1 MAKGSNTFGG
11 TVKLDGESE
20 YRKALSNITAQLSV
34 VSSEMNK
41 VTAEFGKNDKSIQ
54 GLTSKEEI
62 LNKKLEAQEDKVRTL
77 RGALEQAKEQY
88 GETDSRT
95 LKWQRSLNNAE
106 ADVIKTKKE
115 IDLLGNEVENTGKK
129 VEKSSEGFTV
139 FKGILANLGTD
150 AIRSAING
158 LKDLSS
164 AMINIGKQAITN
176 YASYEQLTGGV
187 DTLFK
192 ESSDTIKKYA
202 NEAYKTAGLSAND
215 YMETVTSFSASL
227 LQNLGGDTE
236 KASEYANRAVKD
248 MSDNANKMGTD
259 IGMIQ
264 NAYQGFA
271 KGNMTMLD
279 NLKLGYGGSQ
289 EEMKRLI
296 SDASKLTD
304 VQEELG
310 LTVDANSMSFDNIVN
325 AISVV
330 QKKMD
335 IMGTTSTEASTT
347 IEGSFNSMKGA
358 WTNLLTGIADE
369 DADFDT
375 LVSNLVNSVVT
386 FGGNILPRVKIVLE
400 GIGKLIKEL
409 VPKLAQE
416 LPGLLQSLLPSLISS
431 VVDLIKALSDAL
443 PNLIP
448 VLMNGIV
455 QAFTGIVDIL
465 PEILQ
470 ALIQATVIIVQSLS
484 EQLPTIIP
492 QLVDAILEMIPML
505 IDNLPLFIRAGW
517 QLIIG
522 LAQGL
527 LNSIPTLLSYLPR
540 IGSSM
545 LNYFRQL
552 PSLFVEIGGNII
564 KGLWNG
570 IRNVKDWLFDKIRG
584 FKDAVLNKF
593 KSFFGINSPST
604 LFRDK
609 IGIFLAQGI
618 GVGFTDEM
626 KNVAKAMAQSLPMDF
641 DITPNITPGF
651 SNKKQYSNNN
661 VIDDENRGS
670 NFTAIINNNSKYT
683 SPAENVRKLRQ
694 EYELY
699 KLKYG
704 KAGA

>member
-20 YRKALSNITAQLSV
+20 YRKALSNITAQLGV

-54 GLTSKEEI
+54 GLTSKEDV

-106 ADVIKTKKE
+106 ADVIKTRKE
-115 IDLLGNEVENTGKK
+115 IDSLGKEVEDTGNKA
-129 VEKSSEGFTV
+129 EKSSEGFTV
-139 FKGILANLGTD
+139 FKGILANLGAD
-150 AIRSAING
+150 AIKGALNG
-158 LKDLSS
+158 VRRLGS
-164 AMINIGKQAITN
+164 AMLDIGKQAIES
-176 YASYEQLTGGV
+176 YADYEQLVGGV

-192 ESSDTIKKYA
+192 ESSKKVQEYA
-202 NEAYKTAGLSAND
+202 NNSYKTAGLSANE

-227 LQNLGGDTE
+227 LQSLNGDTE
-236 KASEYANRAVKD
+236 KSAEVANMAIID
-248 MSDNANKMGTD
+248 MSDNANKMGTSMS
-259 IGMIQ
+259 MIQ
-264 NAYQGFA
+264 SAYQGFA
-271 KGNMTMLD
+271 KQNYNMLD
-279 NLKLGYGGSQ
+279 NLKLGYGGTKT
-289 EEMKRLI
+289 EMERL
-296 SDASKLTD
+296 LTD
-304 VQEELG
+304 AEKISGVHYDISNLNDVYQAIHIIQGELG
-310 LTVDANSMSFDNIVN
+310 IT
-325 AISVV
+325 
-330 QKKMD
+330 
-335 IMGTTSTEASTT
+335 GTTSEEASKT
-347 IEGSFNSMKGA
+347 ISGSLNAMKGA
-358 WTNLLTGIADE
+358 WSNLLTGIADE
-369 DADFDT
+369 NADFDT
-375 LVSNLVNSVVT
+375 LVGNLVDSVMT
-386 FGGNILPRVKIVLE
+386 FGDNILPRVKTVLE

-416 LPGLLQSLLPSLISS
+416 LPSLLQSILPSLISG

-443 PNLIP
+443 PSLIP

-465 PEILQ
+465 PDILQ
-470 ALIQATVIIVQSLS
+470 ALIQATVLIVQSLA

-492 QLVDAILEMIPML
+492 QLIDAILEMIPML
-505 IDNLPLFIRAGW
+505 IDNLPLFTKAGW

-527 LNSIPTLLSYLPR
+527 LNSIPTLLSYLPK

-545 LNYFRQL
+545 LNYFKQL
-552 PSLFVEIGGNII
+552 PSMFVEIGGNII

-570 IRNVKDWLFDKIRG
+570 IKNVKDWLFNKIKG

-593 KSFFGINSPST
+593 KSFFGIKSPST
-604 LFRDK
+604 LFRDEV
-609 IGIFLAQGI
+609 GTYLAQGI

-626 KNVAKAMAQSLPMDF
+626 KSVAEDMVHALPTDF
-641 DITPNITPGF
+641 DVTPNITTGF
-651 SNKKQYSNNN
+651 SSRKQYSDNN
-661 VIDDENRGS
+661 VVSDENRGG

-683 SPAENVRKLRQ
+683 SPSDNVRKLRQ

-699 KLKYG
+699 RLKYG
-704 KAGA
+704 KVGA

>member
-20 YRKALSNITAQLSV
+20 YRKALSNITAQLGV

-54 GLTSKEEI
+54 GLTSKEDV

-106 ADVIKTKKE
+106 ADVIKTRKE
-115 IDLLGNEVENTGKK
+115 IDSLGKEVEDTGNKA
-129 VEKSSEGFTV
+129 EKSSEGFTV
-139 FKGILANLGTD
+139 FKGILANLGAD
-150 AIRSAING
+150 AIKGALNG
-158 LKDLSS
+158 VRRLGS
-164 AMINIGKQAITN
+164 AMLDIGKQAIES
-176 YASYEQLTGGV
+176 YADYEQLVGGV

-192 ESSDTIKKYA
+192 ESSKKVQEYA
-202 NEAYKTAGLSAND
+202 NNSYKTAGLSANE

-227 LQNLGGDTE
+227 LQSLNGDTE
-236 KASEYANRAVKD
+236 KSAEVANMAIID
-248 MSDNANKMGTD
+248 MSDNANKMGTSMS
-259 IGMIQ
+259 MIQ
-264 NAYQGFA
+264 SAYQGFA
-271 KGNMTMLD
+271 KQNYTMLD
-279 NLKLGYGGSQ
+279 NLKLGYGGTKT
-289 EEMKRLI
+289 EMERLLADAEKI
-296 SDASKLTD
+296 SGVHYDISNLND
-304 VQEELG
+304 VYQAIHIIQGELG
-310 LTVDANSMSFDNIVN
+310 IT
-325 AISVV
+325 
-330 QKKMD
+330 
-335 IMGTTSTEASTT
+335 GTTSEEASKT
-347 IEGSFNSMKGA
+347 ISGSLNAMKGA
-358 WTNLLTGIADE
+358 WSNLLTGIADE
-369 DADFDT
+369 NADFDT
-375 LVSNLVNSVVT
+375 LVGNLVDSVMT
-386 FGGNILPRVKIVLE
+386 FGDNILPRVKTVLE

-416 LPGLLQSLLPSLISS
+416 LPSLLQSILPSLISG

-443 PNLIP
+443 PSLIP

-465 PEILQ
+465 PDILQ
-470 ALIQATVIIVQSLS
+470 ALIQATVLIVQSLA

-492 QLVDAILEMIPML
+492 QLIDAILEMIPML
-505 IDNLPLFIRAGW
+505 IDNLPLFTKAGW

-527 LNSIPTLLSYLPR
+527 LNSIPTLLSYLPK

-545 LNYFRQL
+545 LNYFKQL
-552 PSLFVEIGGNII
+552 PSMFVEIGGNII

-570 IRNVKDWLFDKIRG
+570 IKNVKDWLFNKIKG

-593 KSFFGINSPST
+593 KSFFGIKSPST
-604 LFRDK
+604 LFRDEV
-609 IGIFLAQGI
+609 GTYLAQGI

-626 KNVAKAMAQSLPMDF
+626 KSVAEDMVHALPTDF
-641 DITPNITPGF
+641 DVTPNITTGF
-651 SNKKQYSNNN
+651 SSRKQYSDNN
-661 VIDDENRGS
+661 VVSDENRGG

-683 SPAENVRKLRQ
+683 SPSDNVRKLRQ

-699 KLKYG
+699 RLKYG
-704 KAGA
+704 KVGA

>member
-20 YRKALSNITAQLSV
+20 YRKALSNITAQLGV

-54 GLTSKEEI
+54 GLTSKEDV

-106 ADVIKTKKE
+106 ADVIKTRKE
-115 IDLLGNEVENTGKK
+115 IDSLGKEVEDTGNKA
-129 VEKSSEGFTV
+129 EKSSEGFTV
-139 FKGILANLGTD
+139 FKGILANLGAD
-150 AIRSAING
+150 AIKGALNG
-158 LKDLSS
+158 VRRLGS
-164 AMINIGKQAITN
+164 AMLDIGKQAIES
-176 YASYEQLTGGV
+176 YADYEQLVGGV

-192 ESSDTIKKYA
+192 ESSKKVQEYA
-202 NEAYKTAGLSAND
+202 NNSYKTAGLSANE

-227 LQNLGGDTE
+227 LQSLNGDTE
-236 KASEYANRAVKD
+236 KSAEVANMAIID
-248 MSDNANKMGTD
+248 MSDNANKMGTSMS
-259 IGMIQ
+259 MIQ
-264 NAYQGFA
+264 SAYQGFA
-271 KGNMTMLD
+271 KQNYTMLD
-279 NLKLGYGGSQ
+279 NLKLGYGGTKT
-289 EEMKRLI
+289 EMERLLADAEKI
-296 SDASKLTD
+296 SGVHYDISNLND
-304 VQEELG
+304 VYQAIHIIQGELG
-310 LTVDANSMSFDNIVN
+310 IT
-325 AISVV
+325 
-330 QKKMD
+330 
-335 IMGTTSTEASTT
+335 GTTSEEASKT
-347 IEGSFNSMKGA
+347 ISGSLNAMKGA
-358 WTNLLTGIADE
+358 WSNLLTGIADE
-369 DADFDT
+369 NADFDT
-375 LVSNLVNSVVT
+375 LVGNLVDSVMT
-386 FGGNILPRVKIVLE
+386 FGDNILPRVKTVLE

-416 LPGLLQSLLPSLISS
+416 LPSLLQSILPSLISG

-443 PNLIP
+443 PSLIP

-465 PEILQ
+465 PDILQ
-470 ALIQATVIIVQSLS
+470 ALIQATVLIVQSLA

-492 QLVDAILEMIPML
+492 QLIDAILEMIPML
-505 IDNLPLFIRAGW
+505 IDNLPLFTKAGW

-527 LNSIPTLLSYLPR
+527 LNSIPTLLSYLPK

-545 LNYFRQL
+545 LNYFKQL
-552 PSLFVEIGGNII
+552 PSMFVEIGGNII

-570 IRNVKDWLFDKIRG
+570 IKNVKDWLFNKIKG

-593 KSFFGINSPST
+593 KSFFGIKSPST
-604 LFRDK
+604 LFRDEV
-609 IGIFLAQGI
+609 GTYLAQGI

-626 KNVAKAMAQSLPMDF
+626 KSVAEDMVHALPTDF
-641 DITPNITPGF
+641 DVTPNITTGF
-651 SNKKQYSNNN
+651 SSRKQYSDNN
-661 VIDDENRGS
+661 VVSDENRSG

-683 SPAENVRKLRQ
+683 SPSDNVRKLRQ

-699 KLKYG
+699 RLKYG
-704 KAGA
+704 KVGA

>member
-20 YRKALSNITAQLSV
+20 YRKALSNITAQLGV

-54 GLTSKEEI
+54 GLTSKEDL

-106 ADVIKTKKE
+106 ADVIKTRKE
-115 IDLLGNEVENTGKK
+115 IDSLGKEVEDTGNKA
-129 VEKSSEGFTV
+129 EKSSEGFTV
-139 FKGILANLGTD
+139 FKGILANLGAD
-150 AIRSAING
+150 AIKGALNG
-158 LKDLSS
+158 VRRLGS
-164 AMINIGKQAITN
+164 AMLDIGKQAIES
-176 YASYEQLTGGV
+176 YADYEQLVGGV

-192 ESSDTIKKYA
+192 ESSKKVQEYA
-202 NEAYKTAGLSAND
+202 NNSYKTAGLSANE

-227 LQNLGGDTE
+227 LQSLNGDTE
-236 KASEYANRAVKD
+236 KSAEVANMAIID
-248 MSDNANKMGTD
+248 MSDNANKMGTSMS
-259 IGMIQ
+259 MIQ
-264 NAYQGFA
+264 SAYQGFA
-271 KGNMTMLD
+271 KQNYTMLD
-279 NLKLGYGGSQ
+279 NLKLGYGGTKT
-289 EEMKRLI
+289 EMERL
-296 SDASKLTD
+296 LTD
-304 VQEELG
+304 AEKISGVHYDISNLNDVYQAIHIIQGELG
-310 LTVDANSMSFDNIVN
+310 IT
-325 AISVV
+325 
-330 QKKMD
+330 
-335 IMGTTSTEASTT
+335 GTTSEEASKT
-347 IEGSFNSMKGA
+347 ISGSLNAMKGA
-358 WTNLLTGIADE
+358 WSNLLTGIADE
-369 DADFDT
+369 NADFDT
-375 LVSNLVNSVVT
+375 LVGNLVDSVMT
-386 FGGNILPRVKIVLE
+386 FGDNILPRVKTVLE

-416 LPGLLQSLLPSLISS
+416 LPSLLQSILPSLISG

-443 PNLIP
+443 PSLIP

-465 PEILQ
+465 PDILQ
-470 ALIQATVIIVQSLS
+470 ALIQATVLIVQSLA

-492 QLVDAILEMIPML
+492 QLIDAILEMIPML
-505 IDNLPLFIRAGW
+505 IDNLPLFTKAGW

-527 LNSIPTLLSYLPR
+527 LNSIPTLLSYLPK

-545 LNYFRQL
+545 LNYFKQL
-552 PSLFVEIGGNII
+552 PSMFVEIGGNII

-570 IRNVKDWLFDKIRG
+570 IKNVKDWLFNKIKG

-593 KSFFGINSPST
+593 KSFFGIKSPST
-604 LFRDK
+604 LFRDEV
-609 IGIFLAQGI
+609 GTYLAQGI

-626 KNVAKAMAQSLPMDF
+626 KSVAEDMVHALPTDF
-641 DITPNITPGF
+641 DVTPNITTGF
-651 SNKKQYSNNN
+651 SSRKQYSDNN
-661 VIDDENRGS
+661 VVSDENRGG

-683 SPAENVRKLRQ
+683 SPSDNVRKLRQ

-699 KLKYG
+699 RLKYG
-704 KAGA
+704 KVGA

>member
-20 YRKALSNITAQLSV
+20 YRKALSNITAQLGV

-54 GLTSKEEI
+54 GLTSKEDV

-106 ADVIKTKKE
+106 ADVIKTRKE
-115 IDLLGNEVENTGKK
+115 IDSLGKEVEDTGNKA
-129 VEKSSEGFTV
+129 EKSSEGFTV
-139 FKGILANLGTD
+139 FKGILANLGAD
-150 AIRSAING
+150 AIKGALNG
-158 LKDLSS
+158 VRRLGS
-164 AMINIGKQAITN
+164 AMLDIGKQAIES
-176 YASYEQLTGGV
+176 YADYEQLVGGV

-192 ESSDTIKKYA
+192 ESSKKVQEYA
-202 NEAYKTAGLSAND
+202 NNSYKTAGLSANE

-227 LQNLGGDTE
+227 LQSLNGDTE
-236 KASEYANRAVKD
+236 KSAEVANMAIID
-248 MSDNANKMGTD
+248 MSDNANKMGTS
-259 IGMIQ
+259 MESIQ

-271 KGNMTMLD
+271 KQNYTMLD
-279 NLKLGYGGSQ
+279 NLKLGYGGTKS
-289 EEMKRLI
+289 EMERLLKDAQKI
-296 SDASKLTD
+296 SGVKYDINNLSD
-304 VQEELG
+304 VYNAIHVIQGELG
-310 LTVDANSMSFDNIVN
+310 IT
-325 AISVV
+325 
-330 QKKMD
+330 
-335 IMGTTSTEASTT
+335 GTTSEEASKT
-347 IEGSFNSMKGA
+347 ISGSLNAMKGA
-358 WTNLLTGIADE
+358 WSNLLTGIADE
-369 DADFDT
+369 NADFDT
-375 LVSNLVNSVVT
+375 LVGNLVDSVMT
-386 FGGNILPRVKIVLE
+386 FGDNILPRVKTVLE

-416 LPGLLQSLLPSLISS
+416 LPS
-431 VVDLIKALSDAL
+431 
-443 PNLIP
+443 LIP

-465 PEILQ
+465 PDILQ
-470 ALIQATVIIVQSLS
+470 ALIQATVLIVQSLA

-492 QLVDAILEMIPML
+492 QLIDAILEMIPML
-505 IDNLPLFIRAGW
+505 IDNLPLFIKAGW

-527 LNSIPTLLSYLPR
+527 LNSIPTLLSYLPK

-545 LNYFRQL
+545 LNYFKQL
-552 PSLFVEIGGNII
+552 PSMFVEIGGNII

-570 IRNVKDWLFDKIRG
+570 IKNVKDWLFDKIKG

-593 KSFFGINSPST
+593 KSFFGIKSPST
-604 LFRDK
+604 LFRDEV
-609 IGIFLAQGI
+609 GTYLAQGI

-626 KNVAKAMAQSLPMDF
+626 KSVAEDMVHALPTDF
-641 DITPNITPGF
+641 DVTPNITTGF
-651 SNKKQYSNNN
+651 SSRKQYSDNN
-661 VIDDENRGS
+661 VVSDEDRGG

-683 SPAENVRKLRQ
+683 SPSDNVRKLRQ

-699 KLKYG
+699 RLKYG
-704 KAGA
+704 KVGA

>member
-20 YRKALSNITAQLSV
+20 YRKALSNITAQLGV

-54 GLTSKEEI
+54 GLTSKEDV

-106 ADVIKTKKE
+106 ADVIKTRKE
-115 IDLLGNEVENTGKK
+115 IDSLGKEVKDTGNKA
-129 VEKSSEGFTV
+129 EKSSEGFTV
-139 FKGILANLGTD
+139 FKGIIANLGAD
-150 AIRSAING
+150 AIKGALNG
-158 LKDLSS
+158 VRRLGS
-164 AMINIGKQAITN
+164 AMLDIGKQAIES
-176 YASYEQLTGGV
+176 YADYEQLVGGV

-192 ESSDTIKKYA
+192 ESSKKVQEYA
-202 NEAYKTAGLSAND
+202 NNSYKTAGLSANE

-227 LQNLGGDTE
+227 LQSLNGDTE
-236 KASEYANRAVKD
+236 KSAEVANMAIID
-248 MSDNANKMGTD
+248 MSDNANKMGTSMS
-259 IGMIQ
+259 MIQ
-264 NAYQGFA
+264 SAYQGFA
-271 KGNMTMLD
+271 KQNYTMLD
-279 NLKLGYGGSQ
+279 NLKLGYGGTKT
-289 EEMKRLI
+289 EMERLLADAEKI
-296 SDASKLTD
+296 SGVHYDISNLND
-304 VQEELG
+304 VYQAIHIIQGELG
-310 LTVDANSMSFDNIVN
+310 IT
-325 AISVV
+325 
-330 QKKMD
+330 
-335 IMGTTSTEASTT
+335 GTTSEEASKT
-347 IEGSFNSMKGA
+347 ISGSLNAMKGA
-358 WTNLLTGIADE
+358 WSNLLTGIADE
-369 DADFDT
+369 NADFDT
-375 LVSNLVNSVVT
+375 LVGNLVDSVMT
-386 FGGNILPRVKIVLE
+386 FGDNILPRVKTVLE

-416 LPGLLQSLLPSLISS
+416 LPSLLQSILPSLISG

-443 PNLIP
+443 PSLIP

-465 PEILQ
+465 PDILQ
-470 ALIQATVIIVQSLS
+470 ALIQATVLIVQSLA

-492 QLVDAILEMIPML
+492 QLIDAILEMIPML
-505 IDNLPLFIRAGW
+505 IDNLPLFTKAGW

-527 LNSIPTLLSYLPR
+527 LNSIPTLLSYLPK

-545 LNYFRQL
+545 LNYFKQL
-552 PSLFVEIGGNII
+552 PSMFVEIGGNII

-570 IRNVKDWLFDKIRG
+570 IKNVKDWLFNKIKG

-593 KSFFGINSPST
+593 KSFFGIKSPST
-604 LFRDK
+604 LFRDEV
-609 IGIFLAQGI
+609 GTYLAQGI

-626 KNVAKAMAQSLPMDF
+626 KSVAEDMVHALPTDF
-641 DITPNITPGF
+641 DVTPNITTGF
-651 SNKKQYSNNN
+651 SSRKQYSDNN
-661 VIDDENRGS
+661 VVSDENRGG

-683 SPAENVRKLRQ
+683 SPSDNVRKLRQ

-699 KLKYG
+699 RLKYG
-704 KAGA
+704 KVGA

>member
-20 YRKALSNITAQLSV
+20 YRKALSNITAQLGV

-54 GLTSKEEI
+54 GLTSKEDV

-106 ADVIKTKKE
+106 ADVIKTRKE
-115 IDLLGNEVENTGKK
+115 IDSLGKEVEDTGNKA
-129 VEKSSEGFTV
+129 EKSSEGFTV
-139 FKGILANLGTD
+139 FKGILANLGAD
-150 AIRSAING
+150 AIKGALNSVRRLG
-158 LKDLSS
+158 S
-164 AMINIGKQAITN
+164 AMLDIGKQAIES
-176 YASYEQLTGGV
+176 YADYEQLVGGV

-192 ESSDTIKKYA
+192 ESSKKVQEYA
-202 NEAYKTAGLSAND
+202 NNSYKTAGLSANE

-227 LQNLGGDTE
+227 LQSLNGDTE
-236 KASEYANRAVKD
+236 KSAEVANMAIID
-248 MSDNANKMGTD
+248 MSDNANKMGTSME
-259 IGMIQ
+259 MIQ

-271 KGNMTMLD
+271 KQNYTMLD
-279 NLKLGYGGSQ
+279 NLKLGYGGTK
-289 EEMKRLI
+289 EEMARL
-296 SDASKLTD
+296 LTD
-304 VQEELG
+304 AEKISGVHYDISNLNDVYQAIHIIQGELG
-310 LTVDANSMSFDNIVN
+310 IT
-325 AISVV
+325 
-330 QKKMD
+330 
-335 IMGTTSTEASTT
+335 GTTSEEASKT
-347 IEGSFNSMKGA
+347 ISGSLNAMKGA
-358 WTNLLTGIADE
+358 WSNLLTGIADE
-369 DADFDT
+369 NADFDT
-375 LVSNLVNSVVT
+375 LVGNLVDSVMT
-386 FGGNILPRVKIVLE
+386 FGDNILPRVKTVLE

-416 LPGLLQSLLPSLISS
+416 LPSLLQSILPSLISG

-443 PNLIP
+443 PSLIP

-465 PEILQ
+465 PDILQ
-470 ALIQATVIIVQSLS
+470 ALIQATVLIVQSLA

-492 QLVDAILEMIPML
+492 QLIDAILEMIPML
-505 IDNLPLFIRAGW
+505 IDNLPLFTKAGW

-527 LNSIPTLLSYLPR
+527 LNSIPTLLSYLPK

-545 LNYFRQL
+545 LNYFKQL
-552 PSLFVEIGGNII
+552 PSMFVEIGGNII

-570 IRNVKDWLFDKIRG
+570 IKNVKDWLFNKIKG

-593 KSFFGINSPST
+593 KSFFGIKSPST
-604 LFRDK
+604 LFRDEV
-609 IGIFLAQGI
+609 GTYLAQGI

-626 KNVAKAMAQSLPMDF
+626 KSVAEDMVHALPTDF
-641 DITPNITPGF
+641 DVTPNITTGF
-651 SNKKQYSNNN
+651 SSKKQYSDNN
-661 VIDDENRGS
+661 VVSDENRGG

-683 SPAENVRKLRQ
+683 SPSDNVRKLRQ

-699 KLKYG
+699 RLKYG
-704 KAGA
+704 KVGA

>member
-20 YRKALSNITAQLSV
+20 YRKALSNITSQLGV

-54 GLTSKEEI
+54 GLTSKEDV

-115 IDLLGNEVENTGKK
+115 IDSLGKEVEDTGKK

-139 FKGILANLGTD
+139 FKGILANLGAD
-150 AIRSAING
+150 AIKGALNG
-158 LKDLSS
+158 LKSLGS
-164 AMINIGKQAITN
+164 AMLDIGKQAIES
-176 YASYEQLTGGV
+176 YADYEQLVGGV

-192 ESSDTIKKYA
+192 ESSKKVQEYA
-202 NEAYKTAGLSAND
+202 NNSYKTAGLSANE

-227 LQNLGGDTE
+227 LQSLNGDTE
-236 KASEYANRAVKD
+236 KSAEVANMAIID
-248 MSDNANKMGTD
+248 MSDNANKMGTSMS
-259 IGMIQ
+259 MIQ
-264 NAYQGFA
+264 SAYQGFA
-271 KGNMTMLD
+271 KQNYTMLD
-279 NLKLGYGGSQ
+279 NLKLGYGGTKT
-289 EEMKRLI
+289 EMERLLADAEKI
-296 SDASKLTD
+296 SGVHYDISNLND
-304 VQEELG
+304 VYQAIHIIQGELG
-310 LTVDANSMSFDNIVN
+310 IT
-325 AISVV
+325 
-330 QKKMD
+330 
-335 IMGTTSTEASTT
+335 GTTSKEASET
-347 IEGSFNSMKGA
+347 ISGSLNSMKGA
-358 WTNLLTGIADE
+358 WANLLTGIADE
-369 DADFDT
+369 NADFDT
-375 LVSNLVNSVVT
+375 LVGNLVDGVMT
-386 FGGNILPRVKIVLE
+386 FGDNILPRVKTVLE

-416 LPGLLQSLLPSLISS
+416 LPSLLQSILPSLISG

-443 PNLIP
+443 PSLIP
-448 VLMNGIV
+448 ILMNGIV

-465 PEILQ
+465 PDILQ
-470 ALIQATVIIVQSLS
+470 ALIQATVLIVQSLT

-492 QLVDAILEMIPML
+492 QLIDAILEMIPML
-505 IDNLPLFIRAGW
+505 IDNLPLFINAGW

-527 LNSIPTLLSYLPR
+527 LNSIPTLLSYLPK

-545 LNYFRQL
+545 LNYFKQL
-552 PSLFVEIGGNII
+552 PSMFVEIGGNII

-570 IRNVKDWLFDKIRG
+570 IKNVKDWLFDKIKG

-593 KSFFGINSPST
+593 KSFFGIKSPST
-604 LFRDK
+604 LFRDEV
-609 IGIFLAQGI
+609 GTYLAQGI

-626 KNVAKAMAQSLPMDF
+626 KSVAEDMVHALPTDF
-641 DITPNITPGF
+641 DVTPNITTGF
-651 SNKKQYSNNN
+651 SSKKQYSDNN
-661 VIDDENRGS
+661 VVSDENRGG

-683 SPAENVRKLRQ
+683 SPSDNVRKLRQ

-699 KLKYG
+699 RLKYG
-704 KAGA
+704 KVGA

>member
-20 YRKALSNITAQLSV
+20 YRKALSNITAQLGV

-54 GLTSKEEI
+54 GLTSKEDV

-106 ADVIKTKKE
+106 ADVIKTRKE
-115 IDLLGNEVENTGKK
+115 IDSLGKEVEDTGNKA
-129 VEKSSEGFTV
+129 EKSSEGFTV
-139 FKGILANLGTD
+139 FKGILANLGAD
-150 AIRSAING
+150 AIKGALNG
-158 LKDLSS
+158 VRRLGS
-164 AMINIGKQAITN
+164 AMLDIGKQAIES
-176 YASYEQLTGGV
+176 YADYEQLVGGV

-192 ESSDTIKKYA
+192 ESSKKVQEYA
-202 NEAYKTAGLSAND
+202 NNSYKTAGLSANE

-227 LQNLGGDTE
+227 LQSLNGDTE
-236 KASEYANRAVKD
+236 KSAEVANMAIID
-248 MSDNANKMGTD
+248 MSDNANKMGTSMS
-259 IGMIQ
+259 MIQ
-264 NAYQGFA
+264 SAYQGFA
-271 KGNMTMLD
+271 KQNYTMLD
-279 NLKLGYGGSQ
+279 NLKLGYGGTKT
-289 EEMKRLI
+289 EMERLLADATKI
-296 SDASKLTD
+296 SGVKYDISSLND
-304 VQEELG
+304 VYQAIHVIQGELG
-310 LTVDANSMSFDNIVN
+310 IT
-325 AISVV
+325 
-330 QKKMD
+330 
-335 IMGTTSTEASTT
+335 GTTAKEASTT
-347 IEGSFNSMKGA
+347 ISGSLNSMKSA
-358 WTNLLTGIADE
+358 WQNLLTGIAD
-369 DADFDT
+369 DNADFDT
-375 LVSNLVNSVVT
+375 LVGNLVDSVMT
-386 FGGNILPRVKIVLE
+386 FGDNILPRVKTVLE

-416 LPGLLQSLLPSLISS
+416 LPSLLQSILPSLISG

-443 PNLIP
+443 PSLIP

-465 PEILQ
+465 PDILQ
-470 ALIQATVIIVQSLS
+470 ALIQATVLIVQSLA

-492 QLVDAILEMIPML
+492 QLIDAILEMIPML
-505 IDNLPLFIRAGW
+505 IDNLPLFTKAGW

-527 LNSIPTLLSYLPR
+527 LNSIPTLLSYLPK

-545 LNYFRQL
+545 LNYFKQL
-552 PSLFVEIGGNII
+552 PSMFVEIGGNII

-570 IRNVKDWLFDKIRG
+570 IKNVKDWLFDKIKG

-593 KSFFGINSPST
+593 KSFFGIKSPST
-604 LFRDK
+604 LFRDEV
-609 IGIFLAQGI
+609 GTYLAQGI

-626 KNVAKAMAQSLPMDF
+626 KSVAEDMVHALPTDF
-641 DITPNITPGF
+641 DVTPNITTGF
-651 SNKKQYSNNN
+651 SSKKQYSDNN
-661 VIDDENRGS
+661 VVSDENRGG

-683 SPAENVRKLRQ
+683 SPSDNVRKLRQ

-699 KLKYG
+699 RLKYG
-704 KAGA
+704 KVGA

>member
-20 YRKALSNITAQLSV
+20 YRKALSNITAQLGV

-54 GLTSKEEI
+54 GLTSKEDI

-106 ADVIKTKKE
+106 ADVIKTRKE
-115 IDLLGNEVENTGKK
+115 IDSLGKEVEDTGNKA
-129 VEKSSEGFTV
+129 EKSSEGFTV
-139 FKGILANLGTD
+139 FKGILANLGAD
-150 AIRSAING
+150 AIRGALNG
-158 LKDLSS
+158 VRRLGS
-164 AMINIGKQAITN
+164 AMLDIGKQAIQS
-176 YASYEQLTGGV
+176 YADYEQLVGGV
-187 DTLFK
+187 ETLFK
-192 ESSDTIKKYA
+192 DSSQKVQEYA
-202 NEAYKTAGLSAND
+202 NNSYKTAGLSANE

-227 LQNLGGDTE
+227 LQSLNGDTE
-236 KASEYANRAVKD
+236 KSADVANMAIID
-248 MSDNANKMGTD
+248 MSDNANKMGTSMS
-259 IGMIQ
+259 MIQ
-264 NAYQGFA
+264 SAYQGFA
-271 KGNMTMLD
+271 KQNYIMLD
-279 NLKLGYGGSQ
+279 NLKLGYGGTKT
-289 EEMKRLI
+289 EMERLLADAEKI
-296 SDASKLTD
+296 SGVHYDISNLND
-304 VQEELG
+304 VYQAIHVIQGELG
-310 LTVDANSMSFDNIVN
+310 IT
-325 AISVV
+325 
-330 QKKMD
+330 
-335 IMGTTSTEASTT
+335 GTTSEEASKT
-347 IEGSFNSMKGA
+347 ISGSLNAMKGA
-358 WTNLLTGIADE
+358 WSNLLTGIADE
-369 DADFDT
+369 NADFDS
-375 LVSNLVNSVVT
+375 LVGNLVDSVMT
-386 FGGNILPRVKIVLE
+386 FGDNILPRVKTVLE

-416 LPGLLQSLLPSLISS
+416 LPSLLQSILPSLISG

-443 PNLIP
+443 PSLIP

-465 PEILQ
+465 PDILQ
-470 ALIQATVIIVQSLS
+470 ALIQATVLIVQSLA

-492 QLVDAILEMIPML
+492 QLIDAILEMIPML
-505 IDNLPLFIRAGW
+505 IDNLPLFIKAGW

-527 LNSIPTLLSYLPR
+527 LNSIPTLLSYLPK

-545 LNYFRQL
+545 LNYFKQL
-552 PSLFVEIGGNII
+552 PSMFVEIGGNII

-570 IRNVKDWLFDKIRG
+570 IKNVKDWLFDKIKG

-593 KSFFGINSPST
+593 KSFFGIKSPST
-604 LFRDK
+604 LFRDEV
-609 IGIFLAQGI
+609 GTYLAQGI

-626 KNVAKAMAQSLPMDF
+626 KSVAEDMVHALPTDF
-641 DITPNITPGF
+641 DVTPNITTGF
-651 SNKKQYSNNN
+651 SSKKQYSDNN
-661 VIDDENRGS
+661 VVSDENRGG

-683 SPAENVRKLRQ
+683 SPSDNVRKLRQ

-699 KLKYG
+699 RLKYG
-704 KAGA
+704 KVGA

>member
-20 YRKALSNITAQLSV
+20 YRKALSNITAQLGV

-54 GLTSKEEI
+54 GLTSKEDV

-106 ADVIKTKKE
+106 ADVIKTRKE
-115 IDLLGNEVENTGKK
+115 IDSLGKEVEDTGNKA
-129 VEKSSEGFTV
+129 EKSSEGFTV
-139 FKGILANLGTD
+139 FKGILANLGAD
-150 AIRSAING
+150 AIKGALNG
-158 LKDLSS
+158 VRRLGS
-164 AMINIGKQAITN
+164 AMLDIGKQAIES
-176 YASYEQLTGGV
+176 YADYEQLVGGV

-192 ESSDTIKKYA
+192 ESSKKVQEYA
-202 NEAYKTAGLSAND
+202 NNSYKTAGLSANE

-227 LQNLGGDTE
+227 LQSLNGDTE
-236 KASEYANRAVKD
+236 KSAEVANMAIID
-248 MSDNANKMGTD
+248 MSDNANKMGTSMS
-259 IGMIQ
+259 MIQ
-264 NAYQGFA
+264 SAYQGFA
-271 KGNMTMLD
+271 KQNYTMLD
-279 NLKLGYGGSQ
+279 NLKLGYGGTKT
-289 EEMKRLI
+289 EMERLLADAEKI
-296 SDASKLTD
+296 SGVHYDISNLND
-304 VQEELG
+304 VYQAIHIIQGELG
-310 LTVDANSMSFDNIVN
+310 IT
-325 AISVV
+325 
-330 QKKMD
+330 
-335 IMGTTSTEASTT
+335 GTTSKEASET
-347 IEGSFNSMKGA
+347 ISGSLNSMKGA
-358 WTNLLTGIADE
+358 WANLLTGIADE
-369 DADFDT
+369 NADFDT
-375 LVSNLVNSVVT
+375 LVGNLVYGVMT
-386 FGGNILPRVKIVLE
+386 FGDNILPRVKTVLE

-416 LPGLLQSLLPSLISS
+416 LPSLLQSILPSLISG

-443 PNLIP
+443 PSLIP

-465 PEILQ
+465 PDILQ
-470 ALIQATVIIVQSLS
+470 ALIQATVLIVQSLT

-492 QLVDAILEMIPML
+492 QLIDAILEMIPML
-505 IDNLPLFIRAGW
+505 IDNLPLFIKAGW

-527 LNSIPTLLSYLPR
+527 LNSIPTLLSYLPK

-545 LNYFRQL
+545 LNYFKQL
-552 PSLFVEIGGNII
+552 PSMFVEIGGNII

-570 IRNVKDWLFDKIRG
+570 IKNVKDWLFDKIKG

-593 KSFFGINSPST
+593 KSFFGIKSPST
-604 LFRDK
+604 LFRDEV
-609 IGIFLAQGI
+609 GTYLAQGI

-626 KNVAKAMAQSLPMDF
+626 KSVAEDMVHALPTDF
-641 DITPNITPGF
+641 DVTPNITTGF
-651 SNKKQYSNNN
+651 SSKKQYSDNN
-661 VIDDENRGS
+661 VVSDENRGG

-683 SPAENVRKLRQ
+683 SPSDNVRKLRQ

-699 KLKYG
+699 RLKYG
-704 KAGA
+704 KVGA

>member
-20 YRKALSNITAQLSV
+20 YRKALSNITAQLGV

-54 GLTSKEEI
+54 GLTSKEDV

-106 ADVIKTKKE
+106 ADVIKTRKE
-115 IDLLGNEVENTGKK
+115 IDSLGKEVEDTGNKA
-129 VEKSSEGFTV
+129 EKSSEGFTV
-139 FKGILANLGTD
+139 FKGILANLGAD
-150 AIRSAING
+150 AIKGALNSVRRLG
-158 LKDLSS
+158 S
-164 AMINIGKQAITN
+164 AMLDIGKQAIES
-176 YASYEQLTGGV
+176 YADYEQLVGGV

-192 ESSDTIKKYA
+192 ESSKKVQEYA
-202 NEAYKTAGLSAND
+202 NNSYKTAGLSANE

-227 LQNLGGDTE
+227 LQSLNGDTE
-236 KASEYANRAVKD
+236 KSAEVANMAIID
-248 MSDNANKMGTD
+248 MSDNANKMGTSMS
-259 IGMIQ
+259 MIQ
-264 NAYQGFA
+264 SAYQGFA
-271 KGNMTMLD
+271 KQNYTMLD
-279 NLKLGYGGSQ
+279 NLKLGYGGTKT
-289 EEMKRLI
+289 EMERL
-296 SDASKLTD
+296 LTD
-304 VQEELG
+304 AEKISGVHYDISNLNDVYQAIHIIQGELG
-310 LTVDANSMSFDNIVN
+310 IT
-325 AISVV
+325 
-330 QKKMD
+330 
-335 IMGTTSTEASTT
+335 GTTSEEASKT
-347 IEGSFNSMKGA
+347 ISGSLNAMKGA
-358 WTNLLTGIADE
+358 WSNLLTGIADE
-369 DADFDT
+369 NADFDT
-375 LVSNLVNSVVT
+375 LVGNLVDSVMT
-386 FGGNILPRVKIVLE
+386 FGDNILPRVKTVLE

-416 LPGLLQSLLPSLISS
+416 LPSLLQSILPSLISG

-443 PNLIP
+443 PSLIP

-465 PEILQ
+465 PDILQ
-470 ALIQATVIIVQSLS
+470 ALIQATVLIVQSLA

-492 QLVDAILEMIPML
+492 QLIDAILEMIPML
-505 IDNLPLFIRAGW
+505 IDNLPLFTKAGW

-527 LNSIPTLLSYLPR
+527 LNSIPTLLSYLPK

-545 LNYFRQL
+545 LNYFKQL
-552 PSLFVEIGGNII
+552 PSMFVEIGGNII

-570 IRNVKDWLFDKIRG
+570 IKNVKDWLFNKIKG

-593 KSFFGINSPST
+593 KSFFGIKSPST
-604 LFRDK
+604 LFRDEV
-609 IGIFLAQGI
+609 GTYLAQGI

-626 KNVAKAMAQSLPMDF
+626 KSVAEDMVHALPTDF
-641 DITPNITPGF
+641 DVTPNITTGF
-651 SNKKQYSNNN
+651 SSKKQYSDNN
-661 VIDDENRGS
+661 VVSDENRGG

-683 SPAENVRKLRQ
+683 SPSDNVRKLRQ

-699 KLKYG
+699 RLKYG
-704 KAGA
+704 KVGA

>member
-11 TVKLDGESE
+11 TVRLDGESE
-20 YRKALSNITAQLSV
+20 YRKALSNITAQLGV

-54 GLTSKEEI
+54 GLTSKEDV

-106 ADVIKTKKE
+106 ADVIKTRKE
-115 IDLLGNEVENTGKK
+115 IGSLGKEVEDTGNKA
-129 VEKSSEGFTV
+129 EKSSEGFTV
-139 FKGILANLGTD
+139 FKGILANLGAD
-150 AIRSAING
+150 AING
-158 LKDLSS
+158 VLNGVRRLGS
-164 AMINIGKQAITN
+164 AMLDIGKQAIES
-176 YASYEQLTGGV
+176 YADYEQLVGGV

-192 ESSDTIKKYA
+192 ESSKKVQEYA
-202 NEAYKTAGLSAND
+202 NNSYKTAGLSANE

-227 LQNLGGDTE
+227 LQSLNGDTE
-236 KASEYANRAVKD
+236 KSAEVANMAIID
-248 MSDNANKMGTD
+248 MSDNANKMGTSMS
-259 IGMIQ
+259 MIQ
-264 NAYQGFA
+264 SAYQGFA
-271 KGNMTMLD
+271 KQNYTMLD
-279 NLKLGYGGSQ
+279 NLKLGYGGTKT
-289 EEMKRLI
+289 EMERLLADAEKI
-296 SDASKLTD
+296 SGVHYDISNLND
-304 VQEELG
+304 VYQAIHIIQGELG
-310 LTVDANSMSFDNIVN
+310 IT
-325 AISVV
+325 
-330 QKKMD
+330 
-335 IMGTTSTEASTT
+335 GTTSKEASET
-347 IEGSFNSMKGA
+347 ISGSLNSMKGA
-358 WTNLLTGIADE
+358 WANLLTGIADE
-369 DADFDT
+369 NADFDT
-375 LVSNLVNSVVT
+375 LVGNLVDGVMT
-386 FGGNILPRVKIVLE
+386 FGDNILPRVKTVLE

-416 LPGLLQSLLPSLISS
+416 LPSLLQSILPSLISG

-443 PNLIP
+443 PSLIP

-465 PEILQ
+465 PDILQ
-470 ALIQATVIIVQSLS
+470 ALIQATVLIVQSLT

-492 QLVDAILEMIPML
+492 QLIDAILEMIPML
-505 IDNLPLFIRAGW
+505 IDNLPLFINAGW

-527 LNSIPTLLSYLPR
+527 LNSIPTLLSYLPK

-545 LNYFRQL
+545 LNYFKQL
-552 PSLFVEIGGNII
+552 PSMFVEIGGNII

-570 IRNVKDWLFDKIRG
+570 IKNVKDWLFDKIKG

-593 KSFFGINSPST
+593 KSFFGIKSPST
-604 LFRDK
+604 LFRDEV
-609 IGIFLAQGI
+609 GTYLAQGI

-626 KNVAKAMAQSLPMDF
+626 KSVAEDMVHALPTDF
-641 DITPNITPGF
+641 DVTPNITTGF
-651 SNKKQYSNNN
+651 SSKKQYSDNN
-661 VIDDENRGS
+661 VVSDENRGG

-683 SPAENVRKLRQ
+683 SPSDNVRKLRQ

-699 KLKYG
+699 RLKYG
-704 KAGA
+704 KVGA

>member
-20 YRKALSNITAQLSV
+20 YRKALSNITAQLGV

-54 GLTSKEEI
+54 GLTSKEDV

-106 ADVIKTKKE
+106 ADVIKTRKE
-115 IDLLGNEVENTGKK
+115 IDSLGKEVEDTGNKA
-129 VEKSSEGFTV
+129 EKSSEGFTV
-139 FKGILANLGTD
+139 FKGILANLGAD
-150 AIRSAING
+150 AIKGALNG
-158 LKDLSS
+158 VRRLGS
-164 AMINIGKQAITN
+164 AMLDIGKQAIQS
-176 YASYEQLTGGV
+176 YADYEQLVGGV
-187 DTLFK
+187 ETLFK
-192 ESSDTIKKYA
+192 DSSQKVQEYA
-202 NEAYKTAGLSAND
+202 NNSYKTAGLSANE

-227 LQNLGGDTE
+227 LQSLNGDTE
-236 KASEYANRAVKD
+236 KSADVANMAIID
-248 MSDNANKMGTD
+248 MSDNANKMGTSMS
-259 IGMIQ
+259 MIQ
-264 NAYQGFA
+264 SAYQGFA
-271 KGNMTMLD
+271 KQNYTMLD
-279 NLKLGYGGSQ
+279 NLKLGYGGTKT
-289 EEMKRLI
+289 EMERLLADAEKI
-296 SDASKLTD
+296 SGVHYDISNLND
-304 VQEELG
+304 VYQAIHVIQGELG
-310 LTVDANSMSFDNIVN
+310 IT
-325 AISVV
+325 
-330 QKKMD
+330 
-335 IMGTTSTEASTT
+335 GTTSEEASKT
-347 IEGSFNSMKGA
+347 ISGSLNAMKGA
-358 WTNLLTGIADE
+358 WSNLLTGIADE
-369 DADFDT
+369 NADFDT
-375 LVSNLVNSVVT
+375 LVGNLVDSVMT
-386 FGGNILPRVKIVLE
+386 FGDNILPRVKTVLE

-416 LPGLLQSLLPSLISS
+416 LPSLLQSILPSLISG

-443 PNLIP
+443 PSLIP

-465 PEILQ
+465 PDILQ
-470 ALIQATVIIVQSLS
+470 ALIQATVLIVQSLA

-492 QLVDAILEMIPML
+492 QLIDAILEMIPML
-505 IDNLPLFIRAGW
+505 IDNLPLFIKAGW

-527 LNSIPTLLSYLPR
+527 LNSIPTLLSYLPK

-545 LNYFRQL
+545 LNYFKQL
-552 PSLFVEIGGNII
+552 PSMFVEIGGNII

-570 IRNVKDWLFDKIRG
+570 IKNVKDWLFDKIKG

-593 KSFFGINSPST
+593 KSFFGIKSPST
-604 LFRDK
+604 LFRDEV
-609 IGIFLAQGI
+609 GTYLAQGI

-626 KNVAKAMAQSLPMDF
+626 KSVAEDMVHALPTDF
-641 DITPNITPGF
+641 DVTPNITTGF
-651 SNKKQYSNNN
+651 SSKKQYSDNN
-661 VIDDENRGS
+661 VVSDENRGG

-683 SPAENVRKLRQ
+683 SPSDNVRKLRQ

-699 KLKYG
+699 RLKYG
-704 KAGA
+704 KVGA

>member
-20 YRKALSNITAQLSV
+20 YRKALSNITAQLGV

-54 GLTSKEEI
+54 GLTSKEDV

-95 LKWQRSLNNAE
+95 LKWLRSLNNAE
-106 ADVIKTKKE
+106 ADVIKTRKE
-115 IDLLGNEVENTGKK
+115 IDSLGKEVEDTGNKA
-129 VEKSSEGFTV
+129 EKSSEGFTV
-139 FKGILANLGTD
+139 FKGILANLGAD
-150 AIRSAING
+150 AIKGALNG
-158 LKDLSS
+158 VRRLGS
-164 AMINIGKQAITN
+164 AMLDIGKQAIES
-176 YASYEQLTGGV
+176 YADYEQLVGGV

-192 ESSDTIKKYA
+192 ESSKKVQEYA
-202 NEAYKTAGLSAND
+202 NNSYKTAGLSANE

-227 LQNLGGDTE
+227 LQSLNGDTE
-236 KASEYANRAVKD
+236 KSAEVANMAIID
-248 MSDNANKMGTD
+248 MSDNANKMGTS
-259 IGMIQ
+259 MESIQ

-271 KGNMTMLD
+271 KQNYTMLD
-279 NLKLGYGGSQ
+279 NLKLGYGGTKS
-289 EEMKRLI
+289 EMERLLKDAQKI
-296 SDASKLTD
+296 SGVKYDINNLSDVYDAIH
-304 VQEELG
+304 VIQGELG
-310 LTVDANSMSFDNIVN
+310 IT
-325 AISVV
+325 
-330 QKKMD
+330 
-335 IMGTTSTEASTT
+335 GTTSEEASKT
-347 IEGSFNSMKGA
+347 ISGSLNAMKGA
-358 WTNLLTGIADE
+358 WSNLLTGIADE
-369 DADFDT
+369 NADFDT
-375 LVSNLVNSVVT
+375 LVGNLVDSVMT
-386 FGGNILPRVKIVLE
+386 FGDNILPRVKTVLE

-416 LPGLLQSLLPSLISS
+416 LPSLLQSILPSLISG

-443 PNLIP
+443 PSLIP

-465 PEILQ
+465 PDILQ
-470 ALIQATVIIVQSLS
+470 ALIQATVLIVQSLA

-492 QLVDAILEMIPML
+492 QLIDAILEMIPML
-505 IDNLPLFIRAGW
+505 IDNLPLFIKAGW

-527 LNSIPTLLSYLPR
+527 LNSIPTLLSYLPK

-545 LNYFRQL
+545 LNYFKQL
-552 PSLFVEIGGNII
+552 PSMFVEIGGNII

-570 IRNVKDWLFDKIRG
+570 IKNVKDWLFDKIKG

-593 KSFFGINSPST
+593 KSFFGIKSPST
-604 LFRDK
+604 LFRDEV
-609 IGIFLAQGI
+609 GTYLAQGI

-626 KNVAKAMAQSLPMDF
+626 KSVAEDMVHALPTDF
-641 DITPNITPGF
+641 DVTPNITTGF
-651 SNKKQYSNNN
+651 SSRKQYSDNN
-661 VIDDENRGS
+661 VVSDEDRGG

-683 SPAENVRKLRQ
+683 SPSDNVRKLRQ

-699 KLKYG
+699 RLKYG
-704 KAGA
+704 KVGA

>member
-20 YRKALSNITAQLSV
+20 YRKALSNITAQLGV

-54 GLTSKEEI
+54 GLTSKEDV

-106 ADVIKTKKE
+106 ADVIKTRKE
-115 IDLLGNEVENTGKK
+115 IGSLGKEVEDTGKK
-129 VEKSSEGFTV
+129 TEKSSEGFTV
-139 FKGILANLGTD
+139 FKGILANLGAD
-150 AIRSAING
+150 AIKGALNG
-158 LKDLSS
+158 LKSLGS
-164 AMINIGKQAITN
+164 AMLDIGKQAIES
-176 YASYEQLTGGV
+176 YADYEQLVGGV

-192 ESSDTIKKYA
+192 ESSKKVQEYA
-202 NEAYKTAGLSAND
+202 NNSYKTAGLSANE

-227 LQNLGGDTE
+227 LQSLNGDTE
-236 KASEYANRAVKD
+236 KSAEVANMAIID
-248 MSDNANKMGTD
+248 MSDNANKMGTSMS
-259 IGMIQ
+259 MIQ
-264 NAYQGFA
+264 SAYQGFA
-271 KGNMTMLD
+271 KQNYTMLD
-279 NLKLGYGGSQ
+279 NLKLGYGGTKT
-289 EEMKRLI
+289 EMERLLADAEKI
-296 SDASKLTD
+296 SGVHYDISNLND
-304 VQEELG
+304 VYQAIHIIQGELG
-310 LTVDANSMSFDNIVN
+310 IT
-325 AISVV
+325 
-330 QKKMD
+330 
-335 IMGTTSTEASTT
+335 GTTSKEASET
-347 IEGSFNSMKGA
+347 ISGSLNSMKGA
-358 WTNLLTGIADE
+358 WANLLTGIADE
-369 DADFDT
+369 NADFDT
-375 LVSNLVNSVVT
+375 LVGNLVDGVMT
-386 FGGNILPRVKIVLE
+386 FGDNILPRVKTVLE

-416 LPGLLQSLLPSLISS
+416 LPSLLQSILPSLISG

-443 PNLIP
+443 PSLIP

-465 PEILQ
+465 PDILQ
-470 ALIQATVIIVQSLS
+470 ALIQATVLIVQSLT

-492 QLVDAILEMIPML
+492 QLIDAILEMIPML
-505 IDNLPLFIRAGW
+505 IDNLPLFINAGW

-527 LNSIPTLLSYLPR
+527 LNSIPTLLSYLPK

-545 LNYFRQL
+545 LNYFKQL
-552 PSLFVEIGGNII
+552 PSMFVEIGGNII

-570 IRNVKDWLFDKIRG
+570 IKNVKDWLFDKIKG

-593 KSFFGINSPST
+593 KSFFGIKSPST
-604 LFRDK
+604 LFRDEV
-609 IGIFLAQGI
+609 GTYLAQGI

-626 KNVAKAMAQSLPMDF
+626 KSVAEDMVHALPTDF
-641 DITPNITPGF
+641 DVTPNITTGF
-651 SNKKQYSNNN
+651 SSKKQYSDNN
-661 VIDDENRGS
+661 VVSDENRGG

-683 SPAENVRKLRQ
+683 SPSDNVRKLRQ

-699 KLKYG
+699 RLKYG
-704 KAGA
+704 KVGA

>member
-20 YRKALSNITAQLSV
+20 YRKALSNITAQLGV

-54 GLTSKEEI
+54 GLTSKEDV

-106 ADVIKTKKE
+106 ADVIKTRKE
-115 IDLLGNEVENTGKK
+115 IDSLGKEVEDTGNKA
-129 VEKSSEGFTV
+129 EKSSEGFTV
-139 FKGILANLGTD
+139 FKGILANLGAD
-150 AIRSAING
+150 AIKGALNGVRSLG
-158 LKDLSS
+158 S
-164 AMINIGKQAITN
+164 AMVDVGKQAVQS
-176 YASYEQLTGGV
+176 YADYEQNLGGV
-187 DTLFK
+187 ETLFK
-192 ESSDTIKKYA
+192 DSSDKVVENAK
-202 NEAYKTAGLSAND
+202 NAYKTAGVSANE
-215 YMETVTSFSASL
+215 YMQGVTSFSASL
-227 LQNLGGDTE
+227 LQSLGGDTA
-236 KASEYANRAVKD
+236 KAADVADMAFRD
-248 MSDNANKMGTD
+248 MSDNANKFGTD
-259 IGMIQ
+259 MGSIQ

-271 KGNMTMLD
+271 KQNYTMLD
-279 NLKLGYGGSQ
+279 NLKLGYGGTKT
-289 EEMKRLI
+289 EMERLLKDAEKI
-296 SDASKLTD
+296 TGVKYDINNLSD
-304 VQEELG
+304 VY
-310 LTVDANSMSFDNIVN
+310 N
-325 AISVV
+325 AIHAIQDKVGV
-330 QKKMD
+330 T
-335 IMGTTSTEASTT
+335 GTTSEEASKT
-347 IEGSFNSMKGA
+347 ISGSLNAMKGA
-358 WTNLLTGIADE
+358 WSNLLTGIADE
-369 DADFDT
+369 NADFDT
-375 LVSNLVNSVVT
+375 LVGNLVDSVMT
-386 FGGNILPRVKIVLE
+386 FGDNILPRVKTVLE

-416 LPGLLQSLLPSLISS
+416 LPSLLQSILPSLISG

-443 PNLIP
+443 PSLIP

-465 PEILQ
+465 PDILQ
-470 ALIQATVIIVQSLS
+470 ALIQATVLIVQSLA

-492 QLVDAILEMIPML
+492 QLIDAILEMIPML
-505 IDNLPLFIRAGW
+505 IDNLPLFIKAGW

-527 LNSIPTLLSYLPR
+527 LNSIPTLLSYLPI

-545 LNYFRQL
+545 LNYFKQL
-552 PSLFVEIGGNII
+552 PSMFVEIGGNII

-570 IRNVKDWLFDKIRG
+570 IKNVKDWLFDKIKG

-593 KSFFGINSPST
+593 KSFFGIKSPST
-604 LFRDK
+604 LFRDEV
-609 IGIFLAQGI
+609 GTYLAQGI

-626 KNVAKAMAQSLPMDF
+626 KSVAEDMVHALPTDF
-641 DITPNITPGF
+641 DVTPNITTGF
-651 SNKKQYSNNN
+651 SSRKQYSDNN
-661 VIDDENRGS
+661 VVSDENRGG

-683 SPAENVRKLRQ
+683 SPSENIRRLRQ

-699 KLKYG
+699 RLKYG
-704 KAGA
+704 KVGA

>member
-20 YRKALSNITAQLSV
+20 YRKALSNITAQLGV

-54 GLTSKEEI
+54 GLTSKEDV

-106 ADVIKTKKE
+106 ADVIKTRKE
-115 IDLLGNEVENTGKK
+115 IDSLGKEVEDTGNKA
-129 VEKSSEGFTV
+129 EKSSEGFTV
-139 FKGILANLGTD
+139 FKGILANLGAD
-150 AIRSAING
+150 AIKGALNG
-158 LKDLSS
+158 VRRLGS
-164 AMINIGKQAITN
+164 AMLDIGKQAIES
-176 YASYEQLTGGV
+176 YADYEQLVGGV

-192 ESSDTIKKYA
+192 ESSKKVQEYA
-202 NEAYKTAGLSAND
+202 NNSYKTAGLSANE

-227 LQNLGGDTE
+227 LQSLNGDTE
-236 KASEYANRAVKD
+236 KSAEVANMAIID
-248 MSDNANKMGTD
+248 MSDNANKMGTSMS
-259 IGMIQ
+259 MIQ
-264 NAYQGFA
+264 SAYQGFA
-271 KGNMTMLD
+271 KQNYTMLD
-279 NLKLGYGGSQ
+279 NLKLGYGGTKT
-289 EEMKRLI
+289 EMERL
-296 SDASKLTD
+296 LTD
-304 VQEELG
+304 AEKISGVHYDISNLNDVYQAIHIIQGELG
-310 LTVDANSMSFDNIVN
+310 IT
-325 AISVV
+325 
-330 QKKMD
+330 
-335 IMGTTSTEASTT
+335 GTTSEEASKT
-347 IEGSFNSMKGA
+347 ISGSLNAMKGA
-358 WTNLLTGIADE
+358 WSNLLTGIADE
-369 DADFDT
+369 NADFDT
-375 LVSNLVNSVVT
+375 LVGNLVDSVMT
-386 FGGNILPRVKIVLE
+386 FGDNILPRVKTVLE

-416 LPGLLQSLLPSLISS
+416 LPSLLQSILPSLISG

-443 PNLIP
+443 PSLIP

-465 PEILQ
+465 PDILQ
-470 ALIQATVIIVQSLS
+470 ALIQATVLIVQSLA

-492 QLVDAILEMIPML
+492 QLIDAILEMIPML
-505 IDNLPLFIRAGW
+505 IDNLPLFTKAGW

-527 LNSIPTLLSYLPR
+527 LNSIPTLLSYLPK

-545 LNYFRQL
+545 LNYFKQL
-552 PSLFVEIGGNII
+552 PSMFVEIGGNII

-570 IRNVKDWLFDKIRG
+570 IKNVKDWLFNKIKG

-593 KSFFGINSPST
+593 KSFFGIKSPST
-604 LFRDK
+604 LFRDEV
-609 IGIFLAQGI
+609 GTYLAQGI

-626 KNVAKAMAQSLPMDF
+626 KSVAEDMVHALPTDF
-641 DITPNITPGF
+641 DVTPNITTGF
-651 SNKKQYSNNN
+651 SSRKQYSDNN
-661 VIDDENRGS
+661 VVSDENRGG

-683 SPAENVRKLRQ
+683 SPSDNVRKLRQ

-699 KLKYG
+699 RLKYG
-704 KAGA
+704 KVGA

>member
-20 YRKALSNITAQLSV
+20 YRKALSNITAQLGV

-54 GLTSKEEI
+54 GLTSKEDV

-106 ADVIKTKKE
+106 ADVIKTRKE
-115 IDLLGNEVENTGKK
+115 IDSLGKEVEDTGNKA
-129 VEKSSEGFTV
+129 EKSSEGFTV
-139 FKGILANLGTD
+139 FKGILANLGAD
-150 AIRSAING
+150 AIKGALNG
-158 LKDLSS
+158 VRRLGS
-164 AMINIGKQAITN
+164 AMLDIGKQAIES
-176 YASYEQLTGGV
+176 YADYEQLVGGV

-192 ESSDTIKKYA
+192 ESSKKVQEYA
-202 NEAYKTAGLSAND
+202 NNSYKTAGLSANE

-227 LQNLGGDTE
+227 LQSLNGDTE
-236 KASEYANRAVKD
+236 KSAEVANMAIID
-248 MSDNANKMGTD
+248 MSDNANKMGTSMS
-259 IGMIQ
+259 MIQ
-264 NAYQGFA
+264 SAYQGFA
-271 KGNMTMLD
+271 KQNYTMLD
-279 NLKLGYGGSQ
+279 NLKLGYGGTKT
-289 EEMKRLI
+289 EMERLLADAEKI
-296 SDASKLTD
+296 SGVHYDISNLND
-304 VQEELG
+304 VYQAIHIIQGELG
-310 LTVDANSMSFDNIVN
+310 IT
-325 AISVV
+325 
-330 QKKMD
+330 
-335 IMGTTSTEASTT
+335 GTTSKEASET
-347 IEGSFNSMKGA
+347 ISGSLNSMKGA
-358 WTNLLTGIADE
+358 WANLLTGIADE
-369 DADFDT
+369 NADFDT
-375 LVSNLVNSVVT
+375 LVGNLVDGVMT
-386 FGGNILPRVKIVLE
+386 FGDNILPRVKTVLE

-416 LPGLLQSLLPSLISS
+416 LPSLLQSILPSLISG

-443 PNLIP
+443 PSLIP

-465 PEILQ
+465 PDILQ
-470 ALIQATVIIVQSLS
+470 ALIQATVLIVQSLT

-492 QLVDAILEMIPML
+492 QLIDAILEMIPML
-505 IDNLPLFIRAGW
+505 IDNLPLFIKAGW

-527 LNSIPTLLSYLPR
+527 LNSIPTLLSYLPK

-545 LNYFRQL
+545 LNYFKQL
-552 PSLFVEIGGNII
+552 PSMFVEIGGNII

-570 IRNVKDWLFDKIRG
+570 IKNVKDWLFDKIKG

-593 KSFFGINSPST
+593 KSFFGIKSPST
-604 LFRDK
+604 LFRDEV
-609 IGIFLAQGI
+609 GTYLAQGI

-626 KNVAKAMAQSLPMDF
+626 KSVAEDMVHALPTDF
-641 DITPNITPGF
+641 DVTPNITTGF
-651 SNKKQYSNNN
+651 SSKKQYSDNN
-661 VIDDENRGS
+661 VVSDENRGG

-683 SPAENVRKLRQ
+683 SPSDNVRKLRQ

-699 KLKYG
+699 RLKYG
-704 KAGA
+704 KVGA

>member
-11 TVKLDGESE
+11 TVRLDGESE
-20 YRKALSNITAQLSV
+20 YRKALSNITAQLGV

-54 GLTSKEEI
+54 GLTSKEDV

-106 ADVIKTKKE
+106 ADVIKTRKE
-115 IDLLGNEVENTGKK
+115 IGSLGKEVEDTGNKA
-129 VEKSSEGFTV
+129 EKSSEGFTV
-139 FKGILANLGTD
+139 FKGILANLGAD
-150 AIRSAING
+150 AING
-158 LKDLSS
+158 VLNGVRRLGS
-164 AMINIGKQAITN
+164 AMLDIGKQAVES
-176 YASYEQLTGGV
+176 YADYEQLVGGV

-192 ESSDTIKKYA
+192 ESSKKVQEYA
-202 NEAYKTAGLSAND
+202 NNSYKTAGLSANE

-227 LQNLGGDTE
+227 LQSLNGDTE
-236 KASEYANRAVKD
+236 KSAEVANMAIID
-248 MSDNANKMGTD
+248 MSDNANKMGTSMS
-259 IGMIQ
+259 MIQ
-264 NAYQGFA
+264 SAYQGFA
-271 KGNMTMLD
+271 KQNYTMLD
-279 NLKLGYGGSQ
+279 NLKLGYGGTKT
-289 EEMKRLI
+289 EMERLLADAEKI
-296 SDASKLTD
+296 SGVHYDISNLND
-304 VQEELG
+304 VYQAIHIIQGELG
-310 LTVDANSMSFDNIVN
+310 IT
-325 AISVV
+325 
-330 QKKMD
+330 
-335 IMGTTSTEASTT
+335 GTTSKEASET
-347 IEGSFNSMKGA
+347 ISGSLNSMKGA
-358 WTNLLTGIADE
+358 WANLLTGIADE
-369 DADFDT
+369 NADFDT
-375 LVSNLVNSVVT
+375 LVGNLVDGVMT
-386 FGGNILPRVKIVLE
+386 FGDNILPRVKTVLE

-416 LPGLLQSLLPSLISS
+416 LPSLLQSILPSLISG

-443 PNLIP
+443 PSLIP

-465 PEILQ
+465 PDILQ
-470 ALIQATVIIVQSLS
+470 ALIQATVLIVQSLT

-492 QLVDAILEMIPML
+492 QLIDAILEMIPML
-505 IDNLPLFIRAGW
+505 IDNLPLFINAGW

-527 LNSIPTLLSYLPR
+527 LNSIPTLLSYLPK

-545 LNYFRQL
+545 LNYFKQL
-552 PSLFVEIGGNII
+552 PSMFVEIGGNII

-570 IRNVKDWLFDKIRG
+570 IKNVKDWLFDKIKG

-593 KSFFGINSPST
+593 KSFFGIKSPST
-604 LFRDK
+604 LFRDEV
-609 IGIFLAQGI
+609 GTYLAQGI

-626 KNVAKAMAQSLPMDF
+626 KSVAEDMVHALPTDF
-641 DITPNITPGF
+641 DVTPNITTGF
-651 SNKKQYSNNN
+651 SSKKQYSDNN
-661 VIDDENRGS
+661 VVSDENRGG

-683 SPAENVRKLRQ
+683 SPSDNVRKLRQ

-699 KLKYG
+699 RLKYG
-704 KAGA
+704 KVGA

>member
-20 YRKALSNITAQLSV
+20 YRKALSNITAQLGV

-54 GLTSKEEI
+54 GLTSKEDV

-106 ADVIKTKKE
+106 ADVIKTRKE
-115 IDLLGNEVENTGKK
+115 IDSLGKEVEDTGNKA
-129 VEKSSEGFTV
+129 EKSSEGFTV
-139 FKGILANLGTD
+139 FKGIIANLGAD
-150 AIRSAING
+150 AIKGALNG
-158 LKDLSS
+158 VRRLGS
-164 AMINIGKQAITN
+164 AMLDIGKQAIES
-176 YASYEQLTGGV
+176 YADYEQLVGGV

-192 ESSDTIKKYA
+192 ESSKKVQEYA
-202 NEAYKTAGLSAND
+202 NNSYKTAGLSANE

-227 LQNLGGDTE
+227 LQSLNGDTE
-236 KASEYANRAVKD
+236 KSAEVANMAIID
-248 MSDNANKMGTD
+248 MSDNANKMGTSMS
-259 IGMIQ
+259 MIQ
-264 NAYQGFA
+264 SAYQGFA
-271 KGNMTMLD
+271 KQNYTMLD
-279 NLKLGYGGSQ
+279 NLKLGYGGTKT
-289 EEMKRLI
+289 EMERLLADAEKI
-296 SDASKLTD
+296 SGVHYDISNLND
-304 VQEELG
+304 VYQAIHIIQGELG
-310 LTVDANSMSFDNIVN
+310 IT
-325 AISVV
+325 
-330 QKKMD
+330 
-335 IMGTTSTEASTT
+335 GTTSEEASKT
-347 IEGSFNSMKGA
+347 ISGSLNAMKGA
-358 WTNLLTGIADE
+358 WSNLLTGIADE
-369 DADFDT
+369 NADFDT
-375 LVSNLVNSVVT
+375 LVGNLVDSVMT
-386 FGGNILPRVKIVLE
+386 FGDNILPRVKTVLE

-416 LPGLLQSLLPSLISS
+416 LPSLLQSILPSLISG

-443 PNLIP
+443 PSLIP

-465 PEILQ
+465 PDILQ
-470 ALIQATVIIVQSLS
+470 ALIQATVLIVQSLA

-492 QLVDAILEMIPML
+492 QLIDAILEMIPML
-505 IDNLPLFIRAGW
+505 IDNLPLFTKAGW

-527 LNSIPTLLSYLPR
+527 LNSIPTLLSYLPK

-545 LNYFRQL
+545 LNYFKQL
-552 PSLFVEIGGNII
+552 PSMFVEIGGNII

-570 IRNVKDWLFDKIRG
+570 IKNVKDWLFNKIKG

-593 KSFFGINSPST
+593 KSFFGIKSPST
-604 LFRDK
+604 LFRDEV
-609 IGIFLAQGI
+609 GTYLAQGI

-626 KNVAKAMAQSLPMDF
+626 KSVAEDMVHALPTDF
-641 DITPNITPGF
+641 DVTPNITTGF
-651 SNKKQYSNNN
+651 SSRKQYSDNN
-661 VIDDENRGS
+661 VVSDENRGG

-683 SPAENVRKLRQ
+683 SPSDNVRKLRQ

-699 KLKYG
+699 RLKYG
-704 KAGA
+704 KVGA